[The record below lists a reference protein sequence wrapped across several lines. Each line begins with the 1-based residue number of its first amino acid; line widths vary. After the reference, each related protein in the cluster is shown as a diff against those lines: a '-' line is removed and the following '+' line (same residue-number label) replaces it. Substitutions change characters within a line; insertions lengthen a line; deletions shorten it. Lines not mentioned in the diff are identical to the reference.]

1 VSVTERAG
9 VGGDAHSAAVA
20 GRLTGRVAV
29 VTGGGAPGPEMNIG
43 RAVSLLLSRA
53 GVHLV
58 VVDVDP
64 VAAERTAEEI
74 RAQGGDA
81 VTAVGDVTDESACTR
96 AVAAALG
103 RWDRLDILVNN
114 VGIGGGGAVDGLPLD
129 AWRRVMDVN
138 ATGAF
143 LMTKAAVPALCVGGG
158 AVVNISSAAVGQPG
172 NATAYAAS
180 KAAVEALT
188 RATAAQYGPSGV
200 RANCVSP
207 GMVWSDMVARAARS
221 ADEAITLRERRRLL
235 SLLETEG
242 TPWDVAHAVL
252 FLAGPESRWIT
263 GQVLRVDGG
272 APIRKH

>member
-1 VSVTERAG
+1 M
-9 VGGDAHSAAVA
+9 A

-29 VTGGGAPGPEMNIG
+29 VTGGGAPGPEMSIG

-53 GVHLV
+53 GAHLV

-64 VAAERTAEEI
+64 AAAERTAAEI
-74 RAQGGDA
+74 RAQGGDV
-81 VTAVGDVTDESACTR
+81 VTAVGDVTDESSCTR
-96 AVAAALG
+96 AVAAGLD
-103 RWDRLDILVNN
+103 RWNRLDILVNN
-114 VGIGGGGAVDGLPLD
+114 VGIGGGGAVGDLPLD

-143 LMTKAAVPALCVGGG
+143 LMTKASVPALCARGGSI
-158 AVVNISSAAVGQPG
+158 VNISSAAVDQPG
-172 NATAYAAS
+172 NGTAYAAS

-188 RATAAQYGPSGV
+188 RATAAQYGPVGV

-207 GMVWSDMVARAARS
+207 GMVWSDMVARARS
-221 ADEAITLRERRRLL
+221 ADDAAALRERRRLL

-242 TPWDVAHAVL
+242 TAWDVAFAVL

>member
-1 VSVTERAG
+1 MSVTER
-9 VGGDAHSAAVA
+9 VGGCSPAVA
-20 GRLTGRVAV
+20 ERLTGRVAI

-53 GVHLV
+53 GAHLV

-64 VAAERTAEEI
+64 VAAERTAKEI
-74 RAQGGDA
+74 RAQGGDV
-81 VTAVGDVTDESACTR
+81 VTVVGDVTDEATCTR
-96 AVAAALG
+96 AVRAGLK

-114 VGIGGGGAVDGLPLD
+114 VGIGGGGAVGDLPLD

-143 LMTKAAVPALCVGGG
+143 LMTKAAIPALCVRGG
-158 AVVNISSAAVGQPG
+158 AVVNISSAAVDQPG

-188 RATAAQYGPSGV
+188 RATAAQYGPAGV

-207 GMVWSDMVARAARS
+207 GMVWSDMVARTRS
-221 ADEAITLRERRRLL
+221 AAEAAALRERRRLL

-252 FLAGPESRWIT
+252 FFAGPESRWIT